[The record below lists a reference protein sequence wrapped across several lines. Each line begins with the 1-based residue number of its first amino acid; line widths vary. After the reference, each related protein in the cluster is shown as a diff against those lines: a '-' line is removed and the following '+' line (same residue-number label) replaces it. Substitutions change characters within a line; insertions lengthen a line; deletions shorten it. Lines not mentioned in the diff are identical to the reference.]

1 MEYEISFLSWDSR
14 YFWSGALNEY
24 STDVVVKKLQLPI
37 PNAMKASIMLLDQ
50 KILKLDFMGAVKVTI
65 FELLVA

>member
-1 MEYEISFLSWDSR
+1 MHGDELEK
-14 YFWSGALNEY
+14 ALTTVFNEY

-37 PNAMKASIMLLDQ
+37 PKAMKASIMLLDQ

-65 FELLVA
+65 FVLLVA